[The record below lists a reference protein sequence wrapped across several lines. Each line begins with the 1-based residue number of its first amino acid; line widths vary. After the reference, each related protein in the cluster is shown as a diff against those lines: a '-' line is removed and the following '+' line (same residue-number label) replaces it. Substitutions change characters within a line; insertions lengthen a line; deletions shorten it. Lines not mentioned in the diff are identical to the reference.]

1 MIAGGFAGAALGA
14 GPLCALGHRRGH
26 SPGLWSSSARAI
38 GAHEPGEAAML
49 LQISKIFIGMLP
61 GFAFAVVLA
70 SIARIH

>member
-1 MIAGGFAGAALGA
+1 
-14 GPLCALGHRRGH
+14 
-26 SPGLWSSSARAI
+26 
-38 GAHEPGEAAML
+38 ML